1 MEYKTILIDVKDRV
15 ATVTINRPELSNAFA
30 PETYGEI
37 GDAAASLGDRPDVG
51 AIVIT
56 GAGKHFSAGGD
67 IKRFKYLIDQKLY
80 LDADS
85 VAKVGRQMVS
95 GIRRCPKPVIA
106 MINGVATGAGLSCAL
121 ACDFRVVDPR
131 SKMIMGFINMG
142 LSGDNGSIYNLVRLI
157 GPEKPS

>member
-37 GDAAASLGDRPDVG
+37 GDAAASLGARPDVG

-67 IKRFKYLIDQKLY
+67 IKRFKYLIDEKLY

-85 VAKVGRQMVS
+85 AS
-95 GIRRCPKPVIA
+95 
-106 MINGVATGAGLSCAL
+106 LL
-121 ACDFRVVDPR
+121 
-131 SKMIMGFINMG
+131 
-142 LSGDNGSIYNLVRLI
+142 
-157 GPEKPS
+157 